1 MRANSARFV
10 LAGESFLIQTKRNE
24 SLSASTMNE

>member
-24 SLSASTMNE
+24 IAFREHHE